1 MVESLCLFAGL
12 QIYLEKTLFV
22 IFLVQVC
29 LSRSK
34 NLCTSLQIESDWEK
48 YIFHG
53 NILFISGPL
62 AYTGC
67 FSICSC
73 ILLS

>member
-1 MVESLCLFAGL
+1 MVESLFAGL

-48 YIFHG
+48 
-53 NILFISGPL
+53 
-62 AYTGC
+62 
-67 FSICSC
+67 
-73 ILLS
+73 